1 MNKKYLNPLNKI
13 HKFHETIRARE
24 GVGRLLLSRAR
35 SKSDCRGR
43 TPRRSLEEKTNLGWG
58 PNERA
63 NGSYLS
69 VRPSTALLCSTPV
82 SIITARD
89 EDDDNCTE
97 IRSDLPSSECSSTNP
112 RKRNL
117 PLLIPS
123 LHAPSLVSLGC
134 PAFEHILTLSPHS
147 ETGQVKTNSEGR
159 AGHSPFAMA
168 LGRFSRLCGI
178 YGR

>member
-43 TPRRSLEEKTNLGWG
+43 PPRRSLEEKTNLGWG

-69 VRPSTALLCSTPV
+69 VRPPHCSALLRCPLLPLGTTTTAL
-82 SIITARD
+82 
-89 EDDDNCTE
+89 
-97 IRSDLPSSECSSTNP
+97 RSGVICPAPSAPRPTHASVTCLSSFP
-112 RKRNL
+112 
-117 PLLIPS
+117 PS
-123 LHAPSLVSLGC
+123 LLPPSFLSAARRSSIYSRCLR
-134 PAFEHILTLSPHS
+134 ILRR
-147 ETGQVKTNSEGR
+147 GR
-159 AGHSPFAMA
+159 
-168 LGRFSRLCGI
+168 
-178 YGR
+178 